1 MQLLLKKTEHGLVPI
16 YDDCVE
22 ALKKVAMGGEIVVEY
37 KPRRNSMFH
46 RKLFALLNA
55 VLPNQSA
62 HKTIDN
68 ILNEVKL
75 KSGHYET
82 MKTQD
87 GFIFHVPKSIS
98 FSNMDE
104 AEFEKFYSNA
114 LDVCLMLVGDDA
126 MDDILKFL

>member
-1 MQLLLKKTEHGLVPI
+1 
-16 YDDCVE
+16 
-22 ALKKVAMGGEIVVEY
+22 
-37 KPRRNSMFH
+37 
-46 RKLFALLNA
+46 
-55 VLPNQSA
+55 
-62 HKTIDN
+62 
-68 ILNEVKL
+68 
-75 KSGHYET
+75 